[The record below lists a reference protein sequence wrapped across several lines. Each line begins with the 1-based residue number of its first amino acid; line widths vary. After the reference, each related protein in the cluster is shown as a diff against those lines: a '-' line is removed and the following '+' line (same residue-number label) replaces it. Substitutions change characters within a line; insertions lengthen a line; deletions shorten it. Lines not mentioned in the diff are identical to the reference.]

1 MSQRG
6 KNEISQSNLTSI
18 TNLVSD
24 TDRKAASA
32 KGGQTAKKRR
42 KFREIFEEILDDPK
56 QIIIAQQFV
65 DAITDQAVPL
75 KVRLSIFETVL
86 KILGEGEEKL
96 TSNEFNELS
105 QHIKL
110 EIV

>member
-1 MSQRG
+1 MTGKTKASQENLNNIHDTQDPEFFK
-6 KNEISQSNLTSI
+6 KN
-18 TNLVSD
+18 
-24 TDRKAASA
+24 AA

-42 KFREIFEEILDDPK
+42 KFREIFEEILDDPT
-56 QIIIAQQFV
+56 QTIIAQDFV
-65 DAITDQAVPL
+65 DAIMDDTVPL

-86 KILGEGEEKL
+86 KILGEGDERL